1 MRARGAKVTDI
12 AVVVVAADDGVMP
25 QTLEAISHAKAA
37 KVPIIIALNKIDKP
51 DANADRVKTELTE
64 AGIVVEEY
72 GGDVPLVPV
81 SAKTRI
87 GLDELIE
94 MILLVADLQ
103 ELKANPKRSAIGT
116 IVEAKLDKGRG
127 PVATALVQT
136 GTLKVGDII
145 VVGETF
151 GRVRA
156 LENDMG
162 KRVTKAGPS
171 SAVVILGLSEVPQ
184 AGDILRVVGDE
195 KEARTMVETRKAAI
209 AAKSGEGSGRATLED
224 LYSQI
229 QAGQAKEL
237 RIILKADVSGSL
249 GAITHAL
256 EQLDQDEIRLNV
268 LHEGAGDIT
277 DNDIMLA
284 AASNAI
290 VVGFNTKITETAR
303 RAAES
308 EGVDVRLYDIIYK
321 LTDDVEA
328 ALKGLL
334 EPEIVEVVEG
344 RAEVRQVIRV
354 GKSTVIAGSFVTD
367 GRIVRGGNAR
377 IWRSGKVI
385 ATDRIES
392 LRRFRDDVRE
402 VQQNYECGIGLA
414 NFHDVVEGDIIEC
427 FTSQT
432 VSRPGE
438 SRADP
443 TASNVDEP
451 TNRPGRR
458 TAAAGDRVDRR
469 PGRGGPAGRVRDDHV
484 GRDDPGPSPRQGLG
498 ERHRPARRARRGG
511 RGAPPRDAVHPPRA
525 RQAAADQAHPGP
537 ARPSR
542 RHRRARD
549 ADPPAPRR
557 DRRRG
562 GPGPGPPAD
571 RVAADAGRP
580 GPPGRGPARGA
591 TVGRPRP
598 GAAAAAE
605 PSGRLAPAEVQGRVP
620 QDDASAVPVTV
631 DLTPYLDVVPQVVV
645 DRLRGARRVLA
656 VSHENPDAD
665 TLGATLGV
673 VRLIEALGGA
683 ADAVCT
689 DPVPPLY
696 DFIAGIE
703 RFRTDPDTTAPY
715 DLVVISDCGS
725 LERIGDVGVRHADLF
740 ARLPRVVIDHHASN
754 DGVGDAD
761 WIEPGAAATCEMVTL
776 LAVRLGIPLDADDG
790 ALAAALM
797 AGHRDG
803 HRHVRALERDAAHAG
818 RVGRPGR
825 GRGAAVGHLAAP
837 VPVQA
842 GRPAAAVRGRPRAAR
857 DLGRP
862 TDRLVERDRGG
873 LRGDR
878 RRAAR
883 FRGHHRPAVAG
894 RGRRGLDPVQG
905 GRAGDQGQRPDEAR
919 RRGRHGPDRAFGGGG
934 HARAAG
940 ATVAAPLA
948 EARPPVLAE
957 AARLVAALA
966 R

>member
-1 MRARGAKVTDI
+1 VARSRSGTRGRRGPRKPPRRDGTFNGSGVQTLDPRERGAIELPGTITVKELAELLGVNPADIIRELIKSGIFATINQLIDRDTASLVAGELGYEVAETEATGAGGADEGEGLVAEATKEVLYEEDDPSLLQPRAPIVTVMGHVDHGKTSLLDAIRTTEVAAGERGGITQHIGASEVVKDGKRVVFLDTPGHEAFTAMRARGAKVTDI

-51 DANADRVKTELTE
+51 DANPDRVKTELTE

-156 LENDMG
+156 LENDKG
-162 KRVTKAGPS
+162 KRVTKAGPA
-171 SAVVILGLSEVPQ
+171 SAVVILGLADVPQ
-184 AGDILRVVGDE
+184 AGDILRVVDDE
-195 KEARTMVETRKAAI
+195 KEARTMVESRKAAT

-256 EQLDQDEIRLNV
+256 EQLDQDEIRLSV
-268 LHEGAGDIT
+268 LLEGAGDIT

-303 RAAES
+303 RAAEA

-321 LTDDVEA
+321 LTDDIEA

-334 EPEIVEVVEG
+334 EPEVVEVVEG

-377 IWRSGKVI
+377 IWRSSKVI

-414 NFHDVVEGDIIEC
+414 NFHDVQEGDVIEC

-432 VSRPGE
+432 IS
-438 SRADP
+438 
-443 TASNVDEP
+443 
-451 TNRPGRR
+451 
-458 TAAAGDRVDRR
+458 
-469 PGRGGPAGRVRDDHV
+469 
-484 GRDDPGPSPRQGLG
+484 
-498 ERHRPARRARRGG
+498 
-511 RGAPPRDAVHPPRA
+511 
-525 RQAAADQAHPGP
+525 
-537 ARPSR
+537 
-542 RHRRARD
+542 
-549 ADPPAPRR
+549 
-557 DRRRG
+557 
-562 GPGPGPPAD
+562 
-571 RVAADAGRP
+571 RVAG
-580 GPPGRGPARGA
+580 
-591 TVGRPRP
+591 
-598 GAAAAAE
+598 
-605 PSGRLAPAEVQGRVP
+605 
-620 QDDASAVPVTV
+620 
-631 DLTPYLDVVPQVVV
+631 
-645 DRLRGARRVLA
+645 
-656 VSHENPDAD
+656 
-665 TLGATLGV
+665 
-673 VRLIEALGGA
+673 
-683 ADAVCT
+683 
-689 DPVPPLY
+689 
-696 DFIAGIE
+696 
-703 RFRTDPDTTAPY
+703 
-715 DLVVISDCGS
+715 
-725 LERIGDVGVRHADLF
+725 
-740 ARLPRVVIDHHASN
+740 
-754 DGVGDAD
+754 
-761 WIEPGAAATCEMVTL
+761 
-776 LAVRLGIPLDADDG
+776 
-790 ALAAALM
+790 
-797 AGHRDG
+797 
-803 HRHVRALERDAAHAG
+803 
-818 RVGRPGR
+818 
-825 GRGAAVGHLAAP
+825 
-837 VPVQA
+837 
-842 GRPAAAVRGRPRAAR
+842 
-857 DLGRP
+857 
-862 TDRLVERDRGG
+862 
-873 LRGDR
+873 
-878 RRAAR
+878 
-883 FRGHHRPAVAG
+883 
-894 RGRRGLDPVQG
+894 
-905 GRAGDQGQRPDEAR
+905 
-919 RRGRHGPDRAFGGGG
+919 
-934 HARAAG
+934 
-940 ATVAAPLA
+940 
-948 EARPPVLAE
+948 
-957 AARLVAALA
+957 
-966 R
+966 